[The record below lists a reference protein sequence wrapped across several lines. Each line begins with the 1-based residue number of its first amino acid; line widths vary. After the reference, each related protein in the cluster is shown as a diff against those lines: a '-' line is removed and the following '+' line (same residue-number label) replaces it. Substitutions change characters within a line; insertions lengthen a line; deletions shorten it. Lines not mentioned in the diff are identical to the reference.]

1 MLSSE
6 RINCYLHGLFLRKI
20 ASRANAK
27 ALVPQNERW
36 TLIEDVLARVLEE
49 HVAVN
54 VCVDPRQSLAETRWV
69 TLLFCGCESWTW
81 KGKLIFFCIV
91 LSLFCCDASKYKN
104 GGYVWVRDINEHKS
118 CLLRVP
124 DLCSRSASGVY
135 PILLACIIVTFHID
149 CHHFLIWILWENYFH
164 TSNSNIFHCM
174 NSTTIYYCKLT
185 SKFIFL
191 CFEQPGGDP
200 IQFRRTEGPS
210 LIKLKAGPLR
220 RKKGWGKT
228 MM

>member
-1 MLSSE
+1 MNTDRGCPCEGAGRTFGSE
-6 RINCYLHGLFLRKI
+6 CLCGSTAKPCRNKVSNITFLRLWKL
-20 ASRANAK
+20 N
-27 ALVPQNERW
+27 L
-36 TLIEDVLARVLEE
+36 
-49 HVAVN
+49 
-54 VCVDPRQSLAETRWV
+54 
-69 TLLFCGCESWTW
+69 
-81 KGKLIFFCIV
+81 KGKTYFFCIV

-149 CHHFLIWILWENYFH
+149 CHYFFIWILWENYFH
-164 TSNSNIFHCM
+164 SSNSNIFHCM
-174 NSTTIYYCKLT
+174 NSTTIYYRKLT

-191 CFEQPGGDP
+191 CFEQPGGDT

-220 RKKGWGKT
+220 KKKGWGKT

>member
-1 MLSSE
+1 MKVELERENLFFFASFCLCFVLMQVSTRMAVTFGSE
-6 RINCYLHGLFLRKI
+6 TSMRT
-20 ASRANAK
+20 S
-27 ALVPQNERW
+27 
-36 TLIEDVLARVLEE
+36 
-49 HVAVN
+49 HVY
-54 VCVDPRQSLAETRWV
+54 S
-69 TLLFCGCESWTW
+69 
-81 KGKLIFFCIV
+81 
-91 LSLFCCDASKYKN
+91 
-104 GGYVWVRDINEHKS
+104 
-118 CLLRVP
+118 VP

-191 CFEQPGGDP
+191 CFEQPGGDT

-220 RKKGWGKT
+220 RKKGWRKT